1 MTWRT
6 LHVSRAAICSML
18 VTAPVTISS
27 SQRGRNDRPWLEE
40 SKNQRG
46 SGDALDLFPD
56 VHLKAT
62 LRTERLFCQS
72 S

>member
-1 MTWRT
+1 
-6 LHVSRAAICSML
+6 ML

-27 SQRGRNDRPWLEE
+27 SQRGRNDRPWLGE
-40 SKNQRG
+40 SKINAG
-46 SGDALDLFPD
+46 LASLSIFLPD

-62 LRTERLFCQS
+62 PRTERLLCQS